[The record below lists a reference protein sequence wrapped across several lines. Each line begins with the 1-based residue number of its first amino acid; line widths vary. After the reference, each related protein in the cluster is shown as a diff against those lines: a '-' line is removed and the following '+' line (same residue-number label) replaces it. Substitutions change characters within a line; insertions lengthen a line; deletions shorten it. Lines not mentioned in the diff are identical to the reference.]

1 MTIEKHPLTPFIP
14 TGVKILMLGSF
25 PPARERWSMDFYSP
39 NFINDMWR
47 IFGIVFFGEKDHFLI
62 PGQKKFDKDRIVDL
76 LTEKRIALFDAA
88 TSIVRM
94 KNNASDKFLEIVEKT
109 DIGQLLDVM
118 PDCCAVASTGQKS
131 SECICSLF
139 DIKPPK
145 IGEYSLFRHNG

>member
-1 MTIEKHPLTPFIP
+1 MTC
-14 TGVKILMLGSF
+14 G
-25 PPARERWSMDFYSP
+25 AYSEL
-39 NFINDMWR
+39 F
-47 IFGIVFFGEKDHFLI
+47 FFGEKDHFLI

-145 IGEYSLFRHNG
+145 IGEYSLFRHNGRELRFYRMPSSSRAYPKPLPEKAEIYIKLFTETGII